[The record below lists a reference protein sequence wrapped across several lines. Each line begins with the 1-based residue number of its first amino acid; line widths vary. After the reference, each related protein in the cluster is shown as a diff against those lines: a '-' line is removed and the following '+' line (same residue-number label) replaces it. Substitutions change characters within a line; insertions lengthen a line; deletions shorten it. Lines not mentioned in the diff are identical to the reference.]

1 MVDET
6 DVQEP
11 TGAAETATTPTD
23 AVAAPRRRPSR
34 RRKPASNAAAP
45 DTQAVASLDAPQ
57 PAEAAT
63 AAADGTEQ
71 IPARKPRRR
80 RSVTQTTT
88 TDIPTT
94 PESVAAAPADESGD
108 DASVLSAKGAR
119 TRTRPRR
126 AKPVDL
132 PEATAEPNTAADSS
146 ATPAEASAAA
156 PDSGAETDSAPAAQ
170 PRSTRSRRPRRR
182 PRPSDAIETTPDT
195 ESVSEPADEA
205 PPVVAESVS
214 DAEVNDPAPAAPAR
228 TSRSR
233 RQRSRRSHAEDEAE
247 RETTTEVPDAAP
259 VTDDIPV
266 DQISAAEP
274 LAQQTSPVIDAL
286 GIDPLL
292 SEMMSRALQRAAEA
306 DQSTGDT
313 TGSPER
319 THRPR
324 REPPVAP
331 PVLPASLT
339 TPVEQRTPKSGR
351 PTKDASE
358 PHAPRDRRGSRRN
371 DGRTVDVTPT
381 EPAATVKPVV
391 SPEVTPKSAEPKPKR
406 VRALRVTKPAVPREP
421 KPRVKFVPAP
431 ASESMRIGL
440 RKAHPEIL
448 VRGKPVPPFFFFG
461 FTQDNRNDARI
472 AEQIA
477 LAAAAGIHLHMVFV
491 EIPVDETRQHVARD
505 RATEL
510 IRLARQ
516 ADPEALVMLR
526 LFFVPTPGWMHRY
539 PGSAARYGNTRT
551 EDPSF
556 FADEFWMEA
565 ELSVARLAELLE
577 ETPEAEHLLGYHLD
591 CREWFH
597 DYQRGLD
604 RCDQARE
611 AFRRWLAVR
620 YDNDVVALRAAWH
633 HGTVTFADAEAPERP
648 IEQSVAL
655 FDTHRDQAWMDAL
668 RCHSEIVARRI
679 AALSR
684 AAKRAGM
691 NRRLIAVSYGYT
703 FDFPSA
709 ASGHLALSEV
719 LSTGSIDIICAPP
732 SHRDRGPDG
741 AASIATPADSVMMH
755 EKLYIVED
763 DTKPSTAQEDADDFN
778 PRMPDPES
786 TDAARWR
793 TIGSAMTLQSG
804 VAWMDLWGE
813 GWLKSPDHWRHA
825 GRLHTLYAALIER
838 RKSAAPDVVVVVD
851 EKSLFRI
858 RDLDRLLAP
867 ILEQHRECFVQAGI
881 RFGIYL
887 QSDIPYKA
895 FPDSKLVIFI
905 NPLQM
910 DTDVRDA
917 VKTKLQRDGRVLVW
931 MYAPALWDENGATPD
946 GPREVAG
953 VSLRPLPWNSEVG
966 SVIVSDR
973 HPITRGLREQT
984 IGIRER
990 LNPAWY
996 CVDDQAQ
1003 VLGAYMETSLPSIA
1017 VRDNGTW
1024 KSVFV
1029 GERRLSVELLR
1040 GLCRWLDI
1048 PVYHDGSGFVRVSPP
1063 FISVQAREAGEQSI
1077 LLPPQQV
1084 VFDLTTGEWLP
1095 VVAGSARLSLRA
1107 GETHLLLAG
1116 TEEDIRPLT
1125 DALGVAFTPVITDEA
1140 QPSAANGATKKRRR
1154 RGGRRHRKPREN
1166 GVETENDNTGE
1177 ANGEDATDPA
1187 GLDGEFGAAGY
1198 ADDDAASGDDA

>member
-6 DVQEP
+6 DVMEP
-11 TGAAETATTPTD
+11 TGAADAATTQADPTP
-23 AVAAPRRRPSR
+23 ARRRSSR
-34 RRKPASNAAAP
+34 RRKTAAGATEPAAE
-45 DTQAVASLDAPQ
+45 TASPSESVR
-57 PAEAAT
+57 PADDGELSDGEAAT
-63 AAADGTEQ
+63 
-71 IPARKPRRR
+71 PASRRPRRR
-80 RSVTQTTT
+80 RSVAQAANPETSESANTDSQT
-88 TDIPTT
+88 DAP
-94 PESVAAAPADESGD
+94 PSGESRPRSSSGSSDQIEPLPVSTSAPASEPIDTP
-108 DASVLSAKGAR
+108 SAEIPSDVSDIGQE
-119 TRTRPRR
+119 T
-126 AKPVDL
+126 
-132 PEATAEPNTAADSS
+132 
-146 ATPAEASAAA
+146 ASAAST
-156 PDSGAETDSAPAAQ
+156 SGRTA
-170 PRSTRSRRPRRR
+170 RSRRSRRR
-182 PRPSDAIETTPDT
+182 PRTPEVSVEAPADNETTDSTQTVTPSDT
-195 ESVSEPADEA
+195 EPAVE
-205 PPVVAESVS
+205 PE
-214 DAEVNDPAPAAPAR
+214 AAPG
-228 TSRSR
+228 TPVRS
-233 RQRSRRSHAEDEAE
+233 QRSRRSRSRTPVTETVSKETVTETPVETSDAEESPV
-247 RETTTEVPDAAP
+247 ETTPEME
-259 VTDDIPV
+259 
-266 DQISAAEP
+266 S
-274 LAQQTSPVIDAL
+274 VIEAS
-286 GIDPLL
+286 GFDPLL

-306 DQSTGDT
+306 DQSAGEI
-313 TGSPER
+313 SVSSER
-319 THRPR
+319 PRRPR

-331 PVLPASLT
+331 PVLPSHLAVST
-339 TPVEQRTPKSGR
+339 TEGPVVPEATKAVETERAVPRGRREARGTGR
-351 PTKDASE
+351 PNT
-358 PHAPRDRRGSRRN
+358 
-371 DGRTVDVTPT
+371 DGAQAEQPVATQ
-381 EPAATVKPVV
+381 PAAVQSPSSAKTEKP
-391 SPEVTPKSAEPKPKR
+391 AAPKR
-406 VRALRVTKPAVPREP
+406 VRTPRVVKPAVSREP

-461 FTQDNRNDARI
+461 FTQDSQNDARI
-472 AEQIA
+472 AEQIG
-477 LAAAAGIHLHMVFV
+477 LAAASGIHLHMLFL
-491 EIPVDETRQHVARD
+491 EIPVDEARQPDTRD
-505 RATEL
+505 RAVEL
-510 IRLARQ
+510 IRMARQ

-577 ETPEAEHLLGYHLD
+577 ETPEAEYLLGYHLD

-611 AFRRWLAVR
+611 AFRRWLTVR
-620 YDNDVVALRAAWH
+620 YNGDVVALRAAWH
-633 HGTVTFADAEAPERP
+633 NGSVTFADAEAPDRP
-648 IEQSVAL
+648 IEQNVAI

-668 RCHSEIVARRI
+668 CFHSETVARRI

-709 ASGHLALSEV
+709 ASGHLALNEV

-732 SHRDRGPDG
+732 SHRDRGPQG
-741 AASIATPADSVMMH
+741 AASIATPADSVLMH

-763 DTKPSTAQEDADDFN
+763 DTKPYTAQVDADDFN
-778 PRMPDPES
+778 PRMPDAET

-813 GWLKSPDHWRHA
+813 GWLKNPDHWRRA
-825 GRLHTLYAALIER
+825 GRLNALYAALIER
-838 RKSAAPDVVVVVD
+838 RKTTPPDVAVVVD
-851 EKSLFRI
+851 EKSLYRI
-858 RDLDRLLAP
+858 RDLDKLLTP
-867 ILEQHRECFVQAGI
+867 LLEQHRECFVQAGI

-910 DTDVRDA
+910 DTDVREA
-917 VKTKLQRDGRVLVW
+917 VKSKLQRDGRVLVW

-953 VSLRPLPWNSEVG
+953 ISLRPLPWNSEVG

-973 HPITRGLREQT
+973 HPITRGLRDQAV
-984 IGIRER
+984 GVRER

-996 CVDDQAQ
+996 SIDDQAQ
-1003 VLGAYMETSLPSIA
+1003 VLGAYVETSLPSIV
-1017 VRDNGTW
+1017 VRDHGSW
-1024 KSVFV
+1024 KTVFV
-1029 GERRLSVELLR
+1029 GERRLTVELVR

-1048 PVYHDGSGFVRVSPP
+1048 PVYHSGNAFVRVSPP
-1063 FISVQAREAGEQSI
+1063 FISVQAREAGEHSI
-1077 LLPPQQV
+1077 QLPAQHV
-1084 VFDLTTGEWLP
+1084 VFDLTTNEWRP
-1095 VVAGSARLSLRA
+1095 VQAGSVRLQLRA

-1116 TEEDIRPLT
+1116 PADDIRPLT
-1125 DALGVAFTPVITDEA
+1125 DVLGVEFTPVISEEPQPEA
-1140 QPSAANGATKKRRR
+1140 LNGASISAIKKRRR

-1166 GVETENDNTGE
+1166 GSDGAVNPTDGVAGE
-1177 ANGEDATDPA
+1177 QPSALN
-1187 GLDGEFGAAGY
+1187 
-1198 ADDDAASGDDA
+1198 AASPLSAAEQD